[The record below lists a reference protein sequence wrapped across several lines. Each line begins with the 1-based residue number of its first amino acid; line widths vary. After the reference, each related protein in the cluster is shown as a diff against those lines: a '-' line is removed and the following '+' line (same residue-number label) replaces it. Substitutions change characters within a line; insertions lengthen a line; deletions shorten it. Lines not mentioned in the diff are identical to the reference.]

1 MSNKYLNRFRPET
14 FIAACALLLGVASF
28 LSACVKLERGS
39 LEKCYFNLEPFR
51 AEVQGPPLVEGVLC
65 VQRLRVSPGFSNREL
80 IYKTGKSL
88 LEADFYNL
96 FFVQPSDMITY
107 GLRNWLDRSR
117 LFSYVVDPASLLQA
131 SWTLEGAVNLLYG
144 DFTKSPPVA
153 VVKMQ
158 VFLLDNSSSNN
169 NILFSRDYE
178 EQVPLYDGSGGTG
191 KGPPRV
197 RTTRGCEEAK
207 ALVTGYNRALEGIF
221 SQLEAELRNRL
232 ERLIGDGAVSP
243 KGKGAL

>member
-1 MSNKYLNRFRPET
+1 MSNKYLHGFRTET
-14 FIAACALLLGVASF
+14 LIEACALLVWVASF
-28 LSACVKLERGS
+28 LTACVKLERGS
-39 LEKCYFNLEPFR
+39 LEKCYFTLEPVR
-51 AEVQGPPLVEGVLC
+51 AELPGPALVDGVLC
-65 VQRLRVSPGFSNREL
+65 VQRLRVSTGFSNREL

-96 FFVQPSDMITY
+96 FFVPPSDMITY

-153 VVKMQ
+153 VVKLQ
-158 VFLLDNSSSNN
+158 AFLLDNSSPENA
-169 NILFSRDYE
+169 ILFSRDYE
-178 EQVPLYDGSGGTG
+178 EQAPLNDGSGGAG
-191 KGPPRV
+191 NGPPRV

-207 ALVTGYNRALEGIF
+207 ALITGYNRALEKIF
-221 SQLEAELRNRL
+221 SQLEADLRKRL
-232 ERLIGDGAVSP
+232 ERLVGDGSVSP